1 MVDHRLTSRRD
12 ARARYVLSM
21 AGKLWRLTYVT
32 RARRNFVWRLLRLTG
47 GAARDPRNHNVVR
60 LSRMFEVEFPS
71 WKWATNHK
79 LLQNG
84 GRLLADPVKP
94 R

>member
-1 MVDHRLTSRRD
+1 METAKTHR
-12 ARARYVLSM
+12 
-21 AGKLWRLTYVT
+21 
-32 RARRNFVWRLLRLTG
+32 